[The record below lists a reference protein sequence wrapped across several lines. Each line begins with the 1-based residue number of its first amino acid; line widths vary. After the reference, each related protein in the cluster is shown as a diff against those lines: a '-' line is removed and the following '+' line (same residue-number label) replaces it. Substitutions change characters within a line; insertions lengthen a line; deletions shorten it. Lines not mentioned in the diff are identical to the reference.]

1 VSSDPLNTLL
11 AVATDSEAMAAPP
24 PPPPEEKPAPE
35 EFDVLRRAAAEFVG
49 TFALVF
55 VGAGSVLVAAPEAGA
70 GNLEIALA
78 HGLVIAVM
86 ASAVGHISGGHFNP
100 AVTLGFLVTGRL
112 SPVVAGAYWV
122 AQFLSAVVAAVLLRW
137 IFSGDAEGTLGSP
150 AVGPGIEPEAALIIE
165 AILTFFLV
173 WVIFATAA
181 DPRGTFKSIAGLAIG
196 LTITLDALMAGPLT
210 GAAMNPA
217 RAFGPQLLST
227 TWDEFWIW
235 YIGPLAG
242 GVLGALAYEWLY
254 LRPLRPPVVGPPET
268 GVVEPRPGDTALS

>member
-1 VSSDPLNTLL
+1 
-11 AVATDSEAMAAPP
+11 MM
-24 PPPPEEKPAPE
+24 
-35 EFDVLRRAAAEFVG
+35 DVFRRAAAEFVG

-55 VGAGSVLVAAPEAGA
+55 VGAGAVLVAAPSAGA
-70 GNLEIALA
+70 GNLEVALA

-100 AVTLGFLVTGRL
+100 AVTLGFLVCGRL
-112 SPVVAGAYWV
+112 SPVVAFAYWI
-122 AQFLSAVVAAVLLRW
+122 AQFVSAIAAAGLLKW
-137 IFSGDAEGTLGSP
+137 IFTGETQATLGSP
-150 AVGPGIEPEAALIIE
+150 AIGPGIEPEAALILE

-196 LTITLDALMAGPLT
+196 FTITFDVLMAGPLT

-217 RAFGPQLLST
+217 RALGPELLSG
-227 TWDEFWIW
+227 TWDDFWIW
-235 YIGPLAG
+235 YIGPFAG
-242 GVLGALAYEWLY
+242 AVLGALSYEWLY
-254 LRPLRPPVVGPPET
+254 LRPLSPSVVGPPET